1 MLAASSAG
9 DGVNEQAFLVRSLR
23 LKWGVTA
30 KRPLNEKGRPEGR
43 PFPYAKAQ
51 TSQNLLISRCS
62 AWMRRT
68 VPVTER

>member
-1 MLAASSAG
+1 MRA
-9 DGVNEQAFLVRSLR
+9 
-23 LKWGVTA
+23 TA
-30 KRPLNEKGRPEGR
+30 RGRKGCACVGKQKGRPEGR

-51 TSQNLLISRCS
+51 NRQNLLISRCS